1 MIIRQLLILM
11 LGLVA
16 VSGAN
21 TEEAFTLDVDDDG
34 RDILSKTT
42 VPSPLAKLSPST
54 YGVDEYW
61 GQIVDFEQDVFF

>member
-16 VSGAN
+16 VSRASA
-21 TEEAFTLDVDDDG
+21 EEVFTLDVDNDG
-34 RDILSKTT
+34 IAT